1 MTSVSKPSCLSL
13 VDEWKNQSCCLKHSK
28 LGGSRRMSLTQCASF
43 GRLKGQKKVLQ
54 CLHLRQG
61 GELELSVHA
70 HLSVSCLRR
79 ATARISTRERGKV
92 RLPHGLLELLAKCY
106 MDSDWLALGA
116 RLKTPRLAPTKPHTY
131 AYAVRTHCKEPKA
144 ARPDATQTR
153 QNRLGA

>member
-92 RLPHGLLELLAKCY
+92 RLPHGLLELLAKCH
-106 MDSDWLALGA
+106 MSLLASWYGFSEEVQA
-116 RLKTPRLAPTKPHTY
+116 
-131 AYAVRTHCKEPKA
+131 EPY
-144 ARPDATQTR
+144 
-153 QNRLGA
+153 